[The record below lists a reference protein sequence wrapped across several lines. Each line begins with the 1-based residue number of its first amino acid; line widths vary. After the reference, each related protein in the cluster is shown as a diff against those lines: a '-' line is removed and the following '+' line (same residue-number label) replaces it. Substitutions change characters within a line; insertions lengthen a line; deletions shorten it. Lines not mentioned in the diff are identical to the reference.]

1 MQHVMRKVISHPG
14 NPSMGVSKLP
24 DLCPRLYMGACTER
38 KLDDVRLARLVLHV
52 PITAVLLL
60 ELRNLLLCGCLAP
73 LPLIAKLLRAVP
85 ATALANSGRAP
96 PTAAPHHATVQQP
109 CAPPAAVL
117 AIPAPPR
124 RFLEEN
130 NRQGLTIAVIPLPA
144 RLLGRGCVQ

>member
-60 ELRNLLLCGCLAP
+60 ELRNLLLCGCR
-73 LPLIAKLLRAVP
+73 LRFVD
-85 ATALANSGRAP
+85 L
-96 PTAAPHHATVQQP
+96 H
-109 CAPPAAVL
+109 L
-117 AIPAPPR
+117 
-124 RFLEEN
+124 FL
-130 NRQGLTIAVIPLPA
+130 
-144 RLLGRGCVQ
+144 